1 MNADSC
7 LEGLPLHGK
16 ISNFF
21 DHAKT
26 GFNGTTR
33 IVFVRQG
40 ITEIRKDSV
49 PQELADIATEPF
61 DDAAATI
68 LICKYELSQVFRVLA
83 LGQLSGAD
91 EVTE

>member
-1 MNADSC
+1 
-7 LEGLPLHGK
+7 LHGK

-26 GFNGTTR
+26 GFNSTTR
-33 IVFVRQG
+33 IMFVRHG

-49 PQELADIATEPF
+49 SQELADVAAEPF
-61 DDAAATI
+61 DDVAATI
-68 LICKYELSQVFRVLA
+68 LVCKYEVSQVFRILA
-83 LGQLSGAD
+83 LGQLSRSD